1 MTAELVHAHC
11 TRPDPAPLACLL
23 PSPTISHLS
32 SNRHDHKM
40 ALEEALEIFEMLVP
54 IAKAVPILGAPVE
67 GSLEA
72 LSKILKFAQV
82 RHLSTD
88 LVSLYLVEFR
98 HRWSNRTKRRRP
110 SSLFKLLAG

>member
-1 MTAELVHAHC
+1 M
-11 TRPDPAPLACLL
+11 
-23 PSPTISHLS
+23 S
-32 SNRHDHKM
+32 
-40 ALEEALEIFEMLVP
+40 LEEALEILEVLVP

-82 RHLSTD
+82 RHLFAD
-88 LVSLYLVEFR
+88 LASIDLAHFR
-98 HRWSNRTKRRRP
+98 RRWSSRTRRRRQ

>member
-1 MTAELVHAHC
+1 MTAQLVHAHY

-23 PSPTISHLS
+23 LPDHLTSIAQSP
-32 SNRHDHKM
+32 RPAM
-40 ALEEALEIFEMLVP
+40 ALDEAMEILEVLVP

-82 RHLSTD
+82 RHLCAD
-88 LVSLYLVEFR
+88 LASLDVLDFR
-98 HRWSNRTKRRRP
+98 HRWSSRTRRRRR